1 MNKQEKNIIELKL
14 EGQQRSKDG
23 NGVCKESQQK
33 NNVFG
38 GITMIKIAR
47 KMESS
52 IIKSGDYGCSQASI
66 NSDGV
71 ITLRNYNPFDKN
83 VDEIIV
89 LSKEETNAI
98 MELFRILAKLKEK

>member
-1 MNKQEKNIIELKL
+1 
-14 EGQQRSKDG
+14 
-23 NGVCKESQQK
+23 
-33 NNVFG
+33 
-38 GITMIKIAR
+38 MIKIAR

-71 ITLRNYNPFDKN
+71 ITLRNHSPFDKN
-83 VDEIIV
+83 IDEIIV
-89 LSKEETNAI
+89 LSKEETSAI